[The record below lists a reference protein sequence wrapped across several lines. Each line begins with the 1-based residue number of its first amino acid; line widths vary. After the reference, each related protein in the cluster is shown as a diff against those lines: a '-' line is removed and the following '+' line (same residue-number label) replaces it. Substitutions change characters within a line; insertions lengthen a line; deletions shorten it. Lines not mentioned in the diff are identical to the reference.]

1 VNPDDYLVAIAD
13 LKVELGGMSVLDIP
27 SFYIKEKEIMSLIG
41 PNGSGKST
49 LLLVANCLLKPK
61 SGRIFFR
68 GKEIS
73 SRDEIFRYRR
83 RISMVFQEPLLF
95 DTTVQ
100 KNVASGLNIRG
111 MKRAEVRERVM
122 HYLKWFSIEHLA
134 GRSARKLSGG
144 ESQRASLARAFAIE
158 PEIIFLDEPFS
169 ALDPPT
175 RHALTDDLEKVVR
188 ETGITTVMVTHDQSE
203 ALRMSDRIAVMN
215 RGKVVQAGT
224 PAVVM
229 NSPVN
234 EFVANFVG
242 METILE
248 GRVLENREGL
258 STISV
263 AGKQIDAISDLTPG
277 DLVYCCI
284 RPENVTIELINPDEM
299 TSARNVFEA
308 KIVDID
314 SMGPF
319 LKLSMECGFPLVS
332 YVTREAFANLKLNE
346 GKEVFASFKA
356 TAVHTIARGG
366 QEPVGLRES

>member
-1 VNPDDYLVAIAD
+1 VNPDEYLVSISD

-61 SGRIFFR
+61 SGRIYFR
-68 GKEIS
+68 GNEIS
-73 SRDEIFRYRR
+73 GRDGIFRYRR
-83 RISMVFQEPLLF
+83 RVSMVFQEPLLF

-111 MKRAEVRERVM
+111 MKRSDVRERVT
-122 HYLKWFSIEHLA
+122 HYLKWFNIEHLA

-203 ALRMSDRIAVMN
+203 ALRMSDRIVVMNNGRIVQTGTPAAVMN
-215 RGKVVQAGT
+215 R
-224 PAVVM
+224 
-229 NSPVN
+229 PVN
-234 EFVANFVG
+234 EFVANFIG

-248 GRVLENREGL
+248 GRVLKNTEGL
-258 STISV
+258 MQVSV
-263 AGKQIDAISDLTPG
+263 SGKEIDAVGQLQPNDRM
-277 DLVYCCI
+277 YCCI
-284 RPENVTIELINPDEM
+284 RPENVTIDIFDPDAL
-299 TSARNVFEA
+299 TSSRNVFHA
-308 KIVDID
+308 IILDID

-319 LKLSMECGFPLVS
+319 LKLTLDCGFPLVS
-332 YVTREAFANLKLNE
+332 YVTREAFANLGLYE

-356 TAVHTIARGG
+356 TSVHVIPRS
-366 QEPVGLRES
+366 V